1 MMKFNKTNFV
11 VAALSMCCGAALIG
25 SISSTIAW
33 YQFTTRVTAVLV
45 GASTG
50 EKSNLKIRIKGANA
64 WNTDL
69 TFRDIDEYLASVN
82 KGQKVTPITS
92 GPMNADDSLQRDENN
107 QPVFYQN
114 PSEEDVERVPYT
126 SPSWRKADDSMF
138 VSIPLE
144 LSYIQKAEGKEQFLE
159 KEVYISNLLI
169 QEDYKNRNNA
179 KKDLS
184 EAIRVHIYSYQTND
198 QQNTELNRLISK
210 NGGTVLTEGHL
221 DVGGDGNLDEYVEGN
236 HGPDYGFEDEN
247 TIERYYVTYGE
258 GAQTSYSNQLNIS
271 ENSYKTID
279 GQTVN
284 EKVYPSVVKSIDNTN
299 VLDENDFEYQK
310 EGETAKTSKCI
321 GKTVAFEGEQNEA
334 YLNVVM
340 TIWVEGWQPFPSPTT
355 ADPNAKSPIWNA
367 SDYIGS
373 MFDVGI
379 EFAVQSI

>member
-1 MMKFNKTNFV
+1 MKINKTRFV
-11 VAALSMCCGAALIG
+11 VTTLAICSAGALLG

-33 YQFTTRVTAVLV
+33 YQFSTRVSAVFL

-50 EKSNLKIRIKGANA
+50 EQSNLRLRIKGTDN
-64 WNTDL
+64 WTTDL
-69 TFRDIDEYLASVN
+69 TYRDVNDYLASVH
-82 KGQKVTPITS
+82 KGQKITPITS
-92 GPMNADDSLQRDENN
+92 GFMDADSAIKKDDSGEM
-107 QPVFYQN
+107 VFYQN
-114 PSEEDVERVPYT
+114 PTEEDVERVDYT
-126 SPSWRKADDSMF
+126 SPSWRRAEDSMY

-144 LSYIQKAEGKEQFLE
+144 LSYIQKTEESDKFLE
-159 KEVYISNLLI
+159 KDVYISNLLI

-184 EAIRVHIYSYQTND
+184 ESIRVHISAYQSND

-210 NGGTVLTEGHL
+210 NGGTILTEGHL
-221 DVGGDGNLDEYVEGN
+221 DIGGDGDLDEYIEGH
-236 HGPDYGFEDEN
+236 HGPDYGFVDED

-258 GAQTSYSNQLNIS
+258 GVQTAYSNQYDIQN
-271 ENSYKTID
+271 NSYSTLD

-284 EKVYPSVVKSIDNTN
+284 EKVYPAVVKSINESN
-299 VLDENDFEYQK
+299 VLDEEDFEYQK
-310 EGETAKTSKCI
+310 EGETTKTSKCI

-340 TIWVEGWQPFPSPTT
+340 TIWVEGWQPFPSPTNT
-355 ADPNAKSPIWNA
+355 DPDAKSPIWNA

-379 EFAVQSI
+379 EFAVQQ

>member
-1 MMKFNKTNFV
+1 MKFNKTRFV
-11 VAALSMCCGAALIG
+11 VTTLAICSAGALLG

-33 YQFTTRVTAVLV
+33 YQFSTRVSAVFL

-50 EKSNLKIRIKGANA
+50 EQSNLRLRIKGTEN
-64 WNTDL
+64 WTTDL
-69 TFRDIDEYLASVN
+69 TYHDVNDYLASIH
-82 KGQKVTPITS
+82 KGQKITPITS
-92 GPMNADDSLQRDENN
+92 GFMDADSAIKKDDSGEM
-107 QPVFYQN
+107 VFYQN
-114 PSEEDVERVPYT
+114 PTEEDVERVDYT
-126 SPSWRKADDSMF
+126 SPSWRRAEDSMY

-144 LSYIQKAEGKEQFLE
+144 LSYSQKTEEGDKFLE
-159 KEVYISNLLI
+159 KDVYISNLLI

-184 EAIRVHIYSYQTND
+184 ESIRVHISAYQSND

-210 NGGTVLTEGHL
+210 NGGTILTEGHL
-221 DVGGDGNLDEYVEGN
+221 DIGGDGDLDEYIEGH
-236 HGPDYGFEDEN
+236 HGPDYGFVDED

-258 GAQTSYSNQLNIS
+258 GVQTAYSNQYDIQN
-271 ENSYKTID
+271 NSYNTLD

-284 EKVYPSVVKSIDNTN
+284 EKVYPAVVKSINESN
-299 VLDENDFEYQK
+299 VLDKEDFEYQK
-310 EGETAKTSKCI
+310 EGETTKTSKCI

-340 TIWVEGWQPFPSPTT
+340 TIWVEGWQPFPSPTNT
-355 ADPNAKSPIWNA
+355 DPDAKSPIWNA

-379 EFAVQSI
+379 EFAVQQE